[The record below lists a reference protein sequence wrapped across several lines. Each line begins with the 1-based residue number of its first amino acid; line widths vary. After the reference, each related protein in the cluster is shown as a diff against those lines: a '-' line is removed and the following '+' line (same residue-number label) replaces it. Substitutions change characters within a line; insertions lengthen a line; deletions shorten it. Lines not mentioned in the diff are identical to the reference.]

1 MRIVYRKFALFL
13 LIFFFFV
20 CHIQAQQPSSRLMDD
35 LNWKEF
41 QQLVPSRIKTV
52 ILTVGTLEAH
62 GFINN
67 GADNTVPVGIAR
79 AIANDVNALI
89 APHIP
94 YGITDILAPY
104 PGSLHIPEEPF
115 RVYVRAVLVG
125 LVDNGFRNIVILNG
139 HGPQV
144 PALEQLANEIS
155 LQYKVNTLVVNW
167 WILANDI
174 THEVF
179 GEDGGHATN
188 DETAMVQA
196 IDAKLVHW
204 DLYTGK
210 DMATALPKP
219 SGAWSATPFPSTI
232 LLYTEGQGLPKDRT
246 QTKADEYFRRVVAKV
261 KALVLDTLHKWETA
275 GFK

>member
-1 MRIVYRKFALFL
+1 MRIVYRRFALFL
-13 LIFFFFV
+13 LASFLFAS
-20 CHIQAQQPSSRLMDD
+20 HLQAQQPSSRSMDD

-41 QQLVPSRIKTV
+41 QQLVPSHIKTV

-104 PGSLHIPEEPF
+104 PGSLHIPEEAF
-115 RVYVRAVLVG
+115 RVYVRAVLIG

-174 THEVF
+174 TREIF

-246 QTKADEYFRRVVAKV
+246 QAKADEYFRRVVAKV
-261 KALVLDTLHKWETA
+261 RALVLDTLHKWETA